1 MNRFRFAIAVL
12 ASGALVLAAPF
23 ISQFRNY
30 LRATLPDHFVIVLG
44 GIVAAC
50 VGLAVIG
57 ALFAIRQRRPLRY
70 GLIAAA
76 LAIGTSYSLL
86 TSSPDP
92 HIAVVERF
100 HFVQYGLITFLFY
113 RAWRP
118 LGDAGVLILPV
129 LAAMLT
135 ATAEEWF
142 QWFIPG
148 RVGVMDDVFLNWVA
162 IVCGLLF
169 SIGLDPFDADAAA
182 ARPARAGSS
191 AASTNAFAL
200 GRRSVR
206 HCGIAAALFV
216 IVFGMFFDSVH
227 LGYRIDDPRIGSFTS
242 IYTAPDLQVLAR
254 DRTPRWQMNPP
265 VDKTRLARE
274 DQYRTEGI
282 QHVQERNEAWDRG
295 DFAVA
300 WGENLILETYYAP
313 VLQRGH
319 EWPSG
324 QRADASVRVAADGGA
339 AAKSFV
345 SHAYP
350 YEIYTW
356 PPGAFRA
363 CIIVIAGGLLWVG
376 RQAAARRD
384 RTPAPVG
391 FNP

>member
-1 MNRFRFAIAVL
+1 MNRTRFAIAVL
-12 ASGALVLAAPF
+12 AAGALVLAAPF

-30 LRATLPDHFVIVLG
+30 LRATLPDHFVLVLG

-50 VGLAVIG
+50 VGLAIAG
-57 ALFAIRQRRPLRY
+57 ALFTIRDRRPLRY

-92 HIAVVERF
+92 HVAAVERF
-100 HFVQYGLITFLFY
+100 HFVQYGVISFLFY

-135 ATAEEWF
+135 ATVEEWF

-148 RVGVMDDVFLNWVA
+148 RVGVMEDVFLNWVA
-162 IVCGLLF
+162 IACGLLF
-169 SIGLDPFDADAAA
+169 SMGLDPFDANAANGRHTR
-182 ARPARAGSS
+182 ARDRSTS
-191 AASTNAFAL
+191 ANAFAL
-200 GRRSVR
+200 GSRSLR
-206 HCGIAAALFV
+206 HCGTAAALFV

-227 LGYRIDDPRIGSFTS
+227 LGYRIDDARIGSFTT

-254 DRTPRWQMNPP
+254 DRTSRWQVNPP
-265 VDKTRLARE
+265 IDKTRLARE

-295 DFAVA
+295 NFAVA
-300 WGENLILETYYAP
+300 WRENLILETYYAP

-319 EWPSG
+319 EWPSD
-324 QRADASVRVAADGGA
+324 QRADASARAAADAGA
-339 AAKSFV
+339 AAQSFV

-356 PPGAFRA
+356 PLAAFWA
-363 CIIVIAGGLLWVG
+363 SVIAIAGALLWSTW
-376 RQAAARRD
+376 RAAARRE
-384 RTPAPVG
+384 RAPAPVG
-391 FNP
+391 FTP